1 MNAPIGN
8 SRKNETFLL
17 YFIFSG
23 AKAACGAK
31 AGCED
36 ITQANVSYKF
46 GVVMTAAGL
55 IGVPLGSYIS
65 QILRHNVPNADPIV
79 CGATLMASVP
89 VLFFGFFMARYSL
102 YACFGLTFL
111 AGNDKKIPNFSQFF

>member
-1 MNAPIGN
+1 M
-8 SRKNETFLL
+8 ETVKIECC
-17 YFIFSG
+17 FIFSG

-46 GVVMTAAGL
+46 GIVMTAAGL

-111 AGNDKKIPNFSQFF
+111 AGNDKKVTPNFSQFF

>member
-1 MNAPIGN
+1 M
-8 SRKNETFLL
+8 RRFLL
-17 YFIFSG
+17 YIIFSG

-111 AGNDKKIPNFSQFF
+111 AGNDKK